1 MSTTDRPSSGT
12 TSEHL
17 QGIRAN
23 LLPAGRPTLE
33 SLEAGLMALA
43 HGIGRYHAQRVR
55 RAMNGVITA
64 TSASL
69 VLLPSTASQLGSDL
83 DSTSH
88 EQADA

>member
-1 MSTTDRPSSGT
+1 MNTAELLPSGT
-12 TSEHL
+12 HTYHL
-17 QGIRAN
+17 LGVSTD

-43 HGIGRYHAQRVR
+43 HGVGRYHAQRVR

>member
-1 MSTTDRPSSGT
+1 MNTA
-12 TSEHL
+12 E
-17 QGIRAN
+17 
-23 LLPAGRPTLE
+23 LLPSGPAAVHPHGLESDLLPTGRPTLE

-64 TSASL
+64 TSASP

-83 DSTSH
+83 DSTSL